1 MVEFFT
7 DSDYDYYDGVYT
19 VPEQDKMWRWL
30 GAQCMS
36 FSSARDVASICSQR
50 PCLAQKAIALLRA
63 SLLRSSTLFWSEC
76 TNTFDIFRMLL
87 RVIQS
92 VILKGEFE
100 GGSRKLA
107 SGTSGREMGWQRIK
121 SEN

>member
-1 MVEFFT
+1 
-7 DSDYDYYDGVYT
+7 
-19 VPEQDKMWRWL
+19 
-30 GAQCMS
+30 
-36 FSSARDVASICSQR
+36 
-50 PCLAQKAIALLRA
+50 
-63 SLLRSSTLFWSEC
+63 
-76 TNTFDIFRMLL
+76 MLL

-121 SEN
+121 SENWGDSKRKEKRTKKKWKKNSKETKQENDKGGGNG

>member
-1 MVEFFT
+1 M
-7 DSDYDYYDGVYT
+7 
-19 VPEQDKMWRWL
+19 
-30 GAQCMS
+30 
-36 FSSARDVASICSQR
+36 DVG
-50 PCLAQKAIALLRA
+50 K
-63 SLLRSSTLFWSEC
+63 
-76 TNTFDIFRMLL
+76 FRMLL

-121 SEN
+121 SENSGGHNLQEERKETSSTKIRLFF

>member
-1 MVEFFT
+1 MG
-7 DSDYDYYDGVYT
+7 SG
-19 VPEQDKMWRWL
+19 PLWL
-30 GAQCMS
+30 S
-36 FSSARDVASICSQR
+36 FALRTCLQS
-50 PCLAQKAIALLRA
+50 PCLAHKALARLGA

-121 SEN
+121 SENAGDSTLDRKER

>member
-1 MVEFFT
+1 
-7 DSDYDYYDGVYT
+7 
-19 VPEQDKMWRWL
+19 
-30 GAQCMS
+30 
-36 FSSARDVASICSQR
+36 
-50 PCLAQKAIALLRA
+50 
-63 SLLRSSTLFWSEC
+63 
-76 TNTFDIFRMLL
+76 MLL

-121 SEN
+121 SENSGDSTNTFFSSIRANTLRNLHKYTAQKNGMTAEKNLKT

>member
-1 MVEFFT
+1 MQF
-7 DSDYDYYDGVYT
+7 
-19 VPEQDKMWRWL
+19 
-30 GAQCMS
+30 AQIQ
-36 FSSARDVASICSQR
+36 FQ
-50 PCLAQKAIALLRA
+50 
-63 SLLRSSTLFWSEC
+63 
-76 TNTFDIFRMLL
+76 MLL

-121 SEN
+121 SENSGGRTSKKKGKKQAQKLDQSLIIFIFRITGLLLHHIIGNSHQGNRVGQGQLRGR

>member
-1 MVEFFT
+1 
-7 DSDYDYYDGVYT
+7 
-19 VPEQDKMWRWL
+19 
-30 GAQCMS
+30 
-36 FSSARDVASICSQR
+36 
-50 PCLAQKAIALLRA
+50 
-63 SLLRSSTLFWSEC
+63 
-76 TNTFDIFRMLL
+76 MLL

-121 SEN
+121 SENRGDSKRKEKRRNKRKKKKKKQREDKAGREEKKGKRCARKKKRVG

>member
-1 MVEFFT
+1 MPRGLW
-7 DSDYDYYDGVYT
+7 YI
-19 VPEQDKMWRWL
+19 L
-30 GAQCMS
+30 
-36 FSSARDVASICSQR
+36 
-50 PCLAQKAIALLRA
+50 
-63 SLLRSSTLFWSEC
+63 
-76 TNTFDIFRMLL
+76 NLL

-121 SEN
+121 SENAGDSTLDRKERKMKKRERGKREGRSGDNDPDCCDSGGEDLDLEQRKGEIL

>member
-1 MVEFFT
+1 MPRGLW
-7 DSDYDYYDGVYT
+7 YI
-19 VPEQDKMWRWL
+19 L
-30 GAQCMS
+30 
-36 FSSARDVASICSQR
+36 
-50 PCLAQKAIALLRA
+50 
-63 SLLRSSTLFWSEC
+63 
-76 TNTFDIFRMLL
+76 NLL

-121 SEN
+121 SENSGDSTKIFFAIWTNIFCHLDKYIINLDKYTLPFAQVYLQVGQVGQVGGKWGGSG